1 MLSEKQWMPDVVVRF
16 MVALFT
22 SIFLGVLLVS
32 WLNSEYSP
40 LAFDPKLVALVI
52 GTVSFHGMTLLFADR
67 FLREHG
73 TSWVVGFGF
82 GAARRARS
90 LILAVLVG
98 IAALPIALSLGGLSA
113 RIMSSF
119 NITPEVQDT
128 VKTLQETGSMETRI
142 LIGLLAVGVAPFAEE
157 VVFRGILYPALKQ
170 QGYPKLALWGTALLF
185 ATMHFN
191 VTLFLP
197 LFFLAVILTLLYET
211 TDNLLAPIVTHG
223 VFNLANFY
231 WLVSRSGVS

>member
-52 GTVSFHGMTLLFADR
+52 GTASFHGMTFLFVDR

-73 TSWVVGFGF
+73 TGWVRGFGF
-82 GAARRARS
+82 GAPRLARS
-90 LILAVLVG
+90 LVLAVLVG
-98 IAALPIALSLGGLSA
+98 VAALPIALSLGGLSA

-119 NITPEVQDT
+119 NIAPEVQDT

-231 WLVSRSGVS
+231 WLVSRSGAS

>member
-1 MLSEKQWMPDVVVRF
+1 
-16 MVALFT
+16 
-22 SIFLGVLLVS
+22 
-32 WLNSEYSP
+32 
-40 LAFDPKLVALVI
+40 
-52 GTVSFHGMTLLFADR
+52 
-67 FLREHG
+67 
-73 TSWVVGFGF
+73 
-82 GAARRARS
+82 
-90 LILAVLVG
+90 
-98 IAALPIALSLGGLSA
+98 
-113 RIMSSF
+113 MSSF
-119 NITPEVQDT
+119 NIAPEVQDT
-128 VKTLQETGSMETRI
+128 VKTLQDTGSMETRI
-142 LIGLLAVGVAPFAEE
+142 FIGLLAVGVAPFAEE

-231 WLVSRSGVS
+231 WLVSRSGAS